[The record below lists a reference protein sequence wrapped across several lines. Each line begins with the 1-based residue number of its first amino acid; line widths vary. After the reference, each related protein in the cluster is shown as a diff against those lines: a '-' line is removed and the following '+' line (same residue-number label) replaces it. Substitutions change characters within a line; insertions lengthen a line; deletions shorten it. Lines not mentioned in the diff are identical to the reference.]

1 MSKTARVLLA
11 VLRISLGWVFL
22 WAFLDKLFG
31 LGRATAPEAAWL
43 AGGSPT
49 AGFLGFAARGPLVAW
64 FQGMAGSPV
73 VDVLFMVGLLG
84 MGLALMLGIGLRVA
98 GVAGPVLMVLM
109 WLAQL
114 PPATNPFMDNHI
126 IYALVLAL
134 LPGLQAGHTWG
145 LGAWWAEKTRIWPA
159 ALR

>member
-1 MSKTARVLLA
+1 MDKKTGYLLA
-11 VLRISLGWVFL
+11 ALRISLGWIFL

-31 LGRATAPEAAWL
+31 LGRATAPENAWL

-49 AGFLGFAARGPLVAW
+49 AGFLSFAARGPLVGL
-64 FQGMAGSPV
+64 FQGMAGNPV

-84 MGLALMLGIGLRVA
+84 LGLALLLGIGLKVA
-98 GVAGPVLMVLM
+98 GVAGPLLMLLM

-126 IYALVLAL
+126 IYALVLAVLPL
-134 LPGLQAGHTWG
+134 LKAGHTLG
-145 LGAWWAEKTRIWPA
+145 LGKWWTEKTHKWPV
-159 ALR
+159 LQ

>member
-1 MSKTARVLLA
+1 MDKNARYLLA
-11 VLRISLGWVFL
+11 AIRISLGWVFL

-31 LGRATAPEAAWL
+31 LGRSTAPEAAWL

-49 AGFLGFAARGPLVAW
+49 AGFLSFAARGPFVGLHN
-64 FQGMAGSPV
+64 GMAGNPL

-84 MGLALMLGIGLRVA
+84 LGLALLLGIGLKVA
-98 GVAGPVLMVLM
+98 GIAGPLLMVLM
-109 WLAQL
+109 WSAQL

-134 LPGLQAGHTWG
+134 LPLVKAGHTLG
-145 LGAWWAEKTRIWPA
+145 LGDWWAGKTS
-159 ALR
+159 ALPILQ

>member
-1 MSKTARVLLA
+1 MKKTGRVLVAL
-11 VLRISLGWVFL
+11 LRISLGWVFL

-49 AGFLGFAARGPLVAW
+49 AGFLGFAARGPLVGL
-64 FQGMAGSPV
+64 FQSLAGNV
-73 VDVLFMVGLLG
+73 IVDVLFMAGLLG
-84 MGLALMLGIGLRVA
+84 LGSALMLGIGLRIA
-98 GVAGPVLMVLM
+98 SIAGPLLMVLM

-134 LPGLQAGHTWG
+134 LPQLQAGHTWG
-145 LGAWWAEKTRIWPA
+145 LGAWWVEKTR
-159 ALR
+159 ALPVLQ

>member
-1 MSKTARVLLA
+1 MGKKARYLLA

-31 LGRATAPEAAWL
+31 LGRSTTPENAWL

-49 AGFLGFAARGPLVAW
+49 SGFLSFSARGPLVGV

-73 VDVLFMVGLLG
+73 VDVLFMTGLLG
-84 MGLALMLGIGLRVA
+84 LGLTLLLGIGLKVA
-98 GVAGPVLMVLM
+98 GVAGPLLMLLLWVS
-109 WLAQL
+109 QL
-114 PPATNPFMDNHI
+114 PPAANPFMDNHI

-134 LPGLQAGHTWG
+134 FPLLEAGHTLG
-145 LGAWWAEKTRIWPA
+145 LGRWWAEKTRAWPI
-159 ALR
+159 LQ